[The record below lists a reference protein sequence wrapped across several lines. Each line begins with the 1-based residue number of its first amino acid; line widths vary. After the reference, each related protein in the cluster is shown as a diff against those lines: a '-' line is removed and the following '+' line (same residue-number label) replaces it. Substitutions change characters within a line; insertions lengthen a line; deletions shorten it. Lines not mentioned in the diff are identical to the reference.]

1 MFIKKI
7 KFLFILILLYQ
18 SPTHSKSTS
27 FDNFNTK
34 NFSKYFSG
42 IVAFENKNNSQ
53 ALNFFNSSKVLIN
66 KHEPYFQKY
75 ISTLV
80 LENEVL
86 KAIKVLKQKKD
97 NSDFFEGHLLHII
110 DSLKNNNLDKANN
123 FLVNALKLGGHDNF
137 ELAILENLK
146 QYIFLFKEKKMLN
159 EQKKFGKLSLITETF
174 QRCYLEDVKTDSY
187 FSNLISNNDSNYSRY
202 IYFYLSY
209 LIENNRIEDAKKI
222 TQDIEYIDS
231 TLLLA
236 QSKSLIET
244 NNEKKIVNF
253 FSCKNH
259 NDLIGEFF
267 FIISNLYSSQDNFEK
282 SNFYLNLS
290 NFLNPKFIFN
300 LSLATEN
307 YFLNKEYEKTKKIL
321 KNFTK
326 EYNFYYWYRI
336 KKEAQIINRLG
347 NKKESSDHISS
358 EFDKIKNLNLKF
370 LFDYANFYKNLKNF
384 DKAIK
389 YYTKV
394 INSLDANSKILS
406 NVYYRRGASYERTKN
421 YEASDKDFLQSLK
434 INPDDAY
441 VLNYLA
447 YSWLERD
454 YKVNEAIKMLEKA
467 YKTESDDP
475 YIIDSIGW
483 AYYLTNDFLKAE
495 KFLQRAV
502 ELMPDD
508 PIVND
513 HYGDILWMLGQKI
526 QARYFWN
533 SVLKMDDTNEEL
545 IKKINTKMTHG
556 LKRS

>member
-7 KFLFILILLYQ
+7 KFLFILTLLYQ
-18 SPTHSKSTS
+18 SPIHSKSTS
-27 FDNFNTK
+27 FDNLDTE

-53 ALNFFNSSKVLIN
+53 ALDFFNSSKVLLN
-66 KHEPYFQKY
+66 KHEPYLQKY

-80 LENEVL
+80 LENKIL
-86 KAIKVLKQKKD
+86 QAIRVVKQKKN
-97 NSDFFEGHLLHII
+97 NSFFFEAYLLHII
-110 DSLKNNNLDKANN
+110 DNLKKDNLDKAYNH
-123 FLVNALKLGGHDNF
+123 LEDALNLEGLDNF
-137 ELAILENLK
+137 ESAILENLK
-146 QYIFLFKEKKMLN
+146 QYIFLFKEQTMLKEKK
-159 EQKKFGKLSLITETF
+159 QFGRLSLISEAF
-174 QRCYLEDVKTDSY
+174 QRCYLDDVKTDTY
-187 FSNLISNNDSNYSRY
+187 FLNLINNNELNYTRY

-209 LIENNRIEDAKKI
+209 LIENNRIGDAKKI
-222 TQDIEYIDS
+222 IQDIDYVES
-231 TLLLA
+231 TLLLS
-236 QSKSLIET
+236 QSKSLIEN

-253 FSCKNH
+253 FSCKNQ
-259 NDLIGEFF
+259 NDLIGEFL

-326 EYNFYYWYRI
+326 EYNFYHWYRI
-336 KKEAQIINRLG
+336 KKEAQIINRLV
-347 NKKESSDHISS
+347 NEKEASDFISS
-358 EFDKIKNLNLKF
+358 EFNKIKNPNLKF
-370 LFDYANFYKNLKNF
+370 VFDLANFYKNSKNY

-389 YYTKV
+389 HYTIV
-394 INSLDANSKILS
+394 IDSLGTNSKILS
-406 NVYYRRGASYERTKN
+406 NAYYRRGASYERIKN
-421 YEASDKDFLQSLK
+421 YEDSDKDFLQSLR

-454 YKVNEAIKMLEKA
+454 YKIDEAIKMLEKA
-467 YKTESDDP
+467 YETKSDDP

-495 KFLQRAV
+495 KFLKRAV

-533 SVLKMDDTNEEL
+533 SVLKMDNANEEI
-545 IKKINTKMTHG
+545 IKKINSKMTYG
-556 LKRS
+556 PKNL

>member
-7 KFLFILILLYQ
+7 KFLFILALFYQ
-18 SPTHSKSTS
+18 SPIHSKSTS
-27 FDNFNTK
+27 FENFDTK

-53 ALNFFNSSKVLIN
+53 ALDFFNSSKVLLN
-66 KHEPYFQKY
+66 KHEPFLQKY

-80 LENEVL
+80 LENKIL
-86 KAIKVLKQKKD
+86 QAISVVKQKKN
-97 NSDFFEGHLLHII
+97 NSVFFESYLLHII
-110 DSLKNNNLDKANN
+110 DNLKKDNLDTAYDY
-123 FLVNALKLGGHDNF
+123 LGDALNLEGLDNF
-137 ELAILENLK
+137 ESAILENLK
-146 QYIFLFKEKKMLN
+146 QYIFLFKEQEILKEKK
-159 EQKKFGKLSLITETF
+159 QFGKLSLISEAF
-174 QRCYLEDVKTDSY
+174 QRCYLEDVKTDTY
-187 FSNLISNNDSNYSRY
+187 FLNLINNNELNYTRY

-209 LIENNRIEDAKKI
+209 LIENNRIGEAKKI
-222 TQDIEYIDS
+222 IQDIDYVDS
-231 TLLLA
+231 TLLLS
-236 QSKSLIET
+236 QSRSLIEN

-253 FSCKNH
+253 FSCKNQ
-259 NDLIGEFF
+259 NDLIGEFL

-307 YFLNKEYEKTKKIL
+307 YFLNKEYKKTKKIL

-326 EYNFYYWYRI
+326 EYNFYHWYRI
-336 KKEAQIINRLG
+336 KKEAQIINRLK
-347 NKKESSDHISS
+347 NEKEASDFISS
-358 EFDKIKNLNLKF
+358 EFNKIKNPNLKF
-370 LFDYANFYKNLKNF
+370 VFDLANFYKNSKNY

-394 INSLDANSKILS
+394 IDSLGVNSKILS
-406 NVYYRRGASYERTKN
+406 NVYYRRGASYERIKN
-421 YEASDKDFLQSLK
+421 YKDSDKDFLQSLR
-434 INPDDAY
+434 INPDDAH

-454 YKVNEAIKMLEKA
+454 YKVDEAIKMLEKA
-467 YKTESDDP
+467 YETKSNDP

-495 KFLQRAV
+495 KFLKRAV

-513 HYGDILWMLGQKI
+513 HYGDTLWKLGRKI
-526 QARYFWN
+526 QARYFWD
-533 SVLKMDDTNEEL
+533 SVLKMDSANEE
-545 IKKINTKMTHG
+545 IIEKINSKMTYG
-556 LKRS
+556 PKNL